1 MRILFATT
9 AGAGHLGPL
18 VPFAAAATELG
29 HDVCVAAPGS
39 AESAVRRVGLP
50 FHAVGE
56 SSDAERGA
64 MFASMRGAS
73 FNERNTIMLRDG
85 FAGIFA
91 GAALPA
97 MSDLI
102 EHWRP
107 DVVVR
112 ESLEFSSLA
121 AAAAHGV
128 PHVQVATNLLVTL
141 EDVMARVRPRVI
153 ELLATTGVGAERSTS
168 ELDERLLSLVPPSLE
183 RPDDRNRAA
192 RYRAQGV
199 DRSTRSNGHRPLVF
213 LSLGTESAGQLYP
226 ALYRD
231 AIDAIADGSRDVLVT
246 LGRAVDPAALGQLPG
261 SVRVEPWVDQAEVLS
276 RTAVSVCHGGTGTVI
291 GSLAAGAPVVIL
303 PLFSMDHWQTG
314 ARVAEAGAG
323 IVLDGPGDV
332 AQLGPAVREVLEQP
346 RFRERAGEISRE
358 TSSLPP
364 ASDAVRALE
373 ALPARVA

>member
-9 AGAGHLGPL
+9 AGAGHLGLL
-18 VPFAAAATELG
+18 VPFAAAATKLG
-29 HDVCVAAPGS
+29 HDVVVVAPGS
-39 AESAVRRVGLP
+39 AEPAVRRVGLP

-56 SSDAERGA
+56 STDAERGA
-64 MFASMRGAS
+64 MFGSMRGAS
-73 FNERNTIMLRDG
+73 FDERITIMLRDG

-107 DVVVR
+107 DMVVR
-112 ESLEFSSLA
+112 ESLEYSSLA
-121 AAAAHGV
+121 AAAAQGV

-141 EDVMARVRPRVI
+141 DDVMPRVRTRVI

-183 RPDDRNRAA
+183 RPDDRGRAA
-192 RYRAQGV
+192 RYRARDVERG
-199 DRSTRSNGHRPLVF
+199 TGSNGQRPLVF
-213 LSLGTESAGQLYP
+213 LSLGTEAAGQLYP

-231 AIDAIADGSRDVLVT
+231 AIDAIADGSRDVLVA
-246 LGRAVDPAALGQLPG
+246 LGRAVDPTALGRLPDG
-261 SVRVEPWVDQAEVLS
+261 VRVEPWVDQAEVLS

-291 GSLAAGAPVVIL
+291 GSLAAGVPVVVL

-332 AQLGPAVREVLEQP
+332 AQLGQAVREVLEQP
-346 RFRERAGEISRE
+346 RFRERAGEIARE

-364 ASDAVRALE
+364 ASEAVRALE
-373 ALPARVA
+373 AIPARVA

>member
-39 AESAVRRVGLP
+39 AEPAVRRVGLP

-56 SSDAERGA
+56 STGAERGA
-64 MFASMRGAS
+64 MFGRMHGAS
-73 FNERNTIMLRDG
+73 FDERNTIMLRDG

-121 AAAAHGV
+121 AAAAQGV

-141 EDVMARVRPRVI
+141 DDVMARVRPRVT
-153 ELLATTGVGAERSTS
+153 ELLATAGVAAERLSGVF
-168 ELDERLLSLVPPSLE
+168 DERLLSLVPPTLE
-183 RPDDRNRAA
+183 RPGDRDRAE
-192 RYRAQGV
+192 RYRARDV
-199 DRSTRSNGHRPLVF
+199 DRSVATDGHRPLVF
-213 LSLGTESAGQLYP
+213 LSFGTEAAGQFYP
-226 ALYRD
+226 SLYRE
-231 AIDAIADGSRDVLVT
+231 AIDAVADSSWDVLVT
-246 LGRAVDPAALGQLPG
+246 LARAVDPAALGPLPD
-261 SVRVEPWVDQAEVLS
+261 SVRVVTWVDQIDALS
-276 RTAVSVCHGGTGTVI
+276 RADVTVSHGGTGTMI
-291 GSLAAGAPVVIL
+291 ESLAAGTPVVTL
-303 PLFSMDHWQTG
+303 PLFSFDQWQSG
-314 ARVAEAGAG
+314 ARVAEVGAG
-323 IVLDGPGDV
+323 IVLEGPSDV
-332 AQLGPAVREVLEQP
+332 GRLGAAVREVLEQP
-346 RFRERAGEISRE
+346 QFRERAGEIARE
-358 TSSLPP
+358 TASLPP
-364 ASDAVRALE
+364 ASDAVRTLE
-373 ALPARVA
+373 AIPAQIA